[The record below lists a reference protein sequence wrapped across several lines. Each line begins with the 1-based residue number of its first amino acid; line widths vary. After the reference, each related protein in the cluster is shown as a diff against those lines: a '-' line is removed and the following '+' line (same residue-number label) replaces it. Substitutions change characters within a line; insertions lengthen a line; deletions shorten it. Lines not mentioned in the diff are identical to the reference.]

1 MLSVWISADHVTIG
15 LKAENYLLNCRV
27 ETISSPSKNAP
38 RIFQTSP
45 EHPNARIII
54 SPPFGNPSPKS
65 RVASAPGG
73 DIFDPQPPSKARKA
87 MAMAISA
94 ASDDNTRRS
103 SRKRTVKTYDDSS
116 SDIDSEDM
124 VENKRRKVA
133 SASAGAKRRVS
144 EPVKDAGAMVS
155 PGETRRRK
163 SSSKLLES
171 TESTPRTKK
180 ERKEEHKMS
189 SAGKNANREKE
200 ARLDRKENE
209 ELYEALQKQVT
220 IDLLKRRYPPNLLFR
235 FPYPR
240 SRTLIEFSLQYCDMK
255 IPICT
260 LKVYQSNDLTS
271 GVFLRRNKRK
281 WSWISAR
288 N

>member
-1 MLSVWISADHVTIG
+1 MTIG

-27 ETISSPSKNAP
+27 ETISSPSKSAP

-54 SPPFGNPSPKS
+54 SPPFGKPSPKS
-65 RVASAPGG
+65 RTVSAPGG
-73 DIFDPQPPSKARKA
+73 DIFDPQPPTKARKA

-94 ASDDNTRRS
+94 NSDDNTRRS

-133 SASAGAKRRVS
+133 SAKRRVS
-144 EPVKDAGAMVS
+144 EPVKDAAAMTS
-155 PGETRRRK
+155 PGEPRRRK
-163 SSSKLLES
+163 SSTKLLES
-171 TESTPRTKK
+171 AESTPKTKK
-180 ERKEEHKMS
+180 ERKEDWKPS
-189 SAGKNANREKE
+189 SSGKNANREKE

-220 IDLLKRRYPPNLLFR
+220 IDLLKRRYDPIVLHSFPANSSVCLCGQLCIFLAQVSFLVIHYSLYHSLLD
-235 FPYPR
+235 
-240 SRTLIEFSLQYCDMK
+240 I
-255 IPICT
+255 
-260 LKVYQSNDLTS
+260 LTS
-271 GVFLRRNKRK
+271 GAFQQ
-281 WSWISAR
+281 
-288 N
+288 